1 MMNLKFLSLL
11 IMSLF
16 IISCATVTENDEE
29 TAGNPFEFATG
40 DIVVSDIQTEDIRV
54 DNITNDK
61 PDSTNDK
68 LDSRSETLVL
78 PKFTEPI
85 QEYLDY
91 QVFDG
96 LVQDFYAVTDCDQNV
111 IRTPVANLTWASSSL
126 TPENLR
132 LDVTHYGSL
141 GFSRNSYLS
150 LDVSQSQEIL
160 RFTNIYSADEEFITN
175 TTLPDLSVLEFNSD
189 ESITELTVSGL
200 EPGIIYKWRLVG
212 YVRDEIF
219 ATPSRRLIGKT
230 CIADLIEEEE

>member
-16 IISCATVTENDEE
+16 IISCLTDTENTEE
-29 TAGNPFEFATG
+29 TAENPFGFATG

-54 DNITNDK
+54 DNITNDT
-61 PDSTNDK
+61 S
-68 LDSRSETLVL
+68 DSRSETPVP

-96 LVQDFYAVTDCDQNV
+96 LVQDFYAVTDCDQDV
-111 IRTPVANLTWASSSL
+111 IRTPVANLTWVPSSL

-200 EPGIIYKWRLVG
+200 DPGIIYKWRLVG

>member
-1 MMNLKFLSLL
+1 MMNLKLLSLL

-16 IISCATVTENDEE
+16 IISCAIVTENDEE

>member
-1 MMNLKFLSLL
+1 MNLKLLSLL

-16 IISCATVTENDEE
+16 IISCAIVTENDEE

>member
-16 IISCATVTENDEE
+16 IISCLADTENTEE
-29 TAGNPFEFATG
+29 TAGNPFGFATG

-54 DNITNDK
+54 DNITNDT
-61 PDSTNDK
+61 S
-68 LDSRSETLVL
+68 DSRSETPVA

-96 LVQDFYAVTDCDQNV
+96 LVQDFYAVTDCDQDV
-111 IRTPVANLTWASSSL
+111 IRTPVANLTWVPSSL

-200 EPGIIYKWRLVG
+200 DPGIIYKWRLVG
-212 YVRDEIF
+212 YVGDEIF